1 MRLMLTILIFVY
13 SSFLFAA
20 ETSEAFLVNIYEDKI
35 RVVSPKKKMDIV
47 GVIIKNNTFDDIRS
61 EISSEKK
68 VLKRFVLKSQDSESI
83 QVEYS
88 KLKTLY
94 YVSIAPP
101 FQAVELKFSQRPYEI
116 PEKK

>member
-1 MRLMLTILIFVY
+1 MKMIFFLLIFIH
-13 SSFLFAA
+13 SSLSFAA
-20 ETSEAFLVNIYEDKI
+20 ESSEAFIVNIYEDRI

-83 QVEYS
+83 QINYS
-88 KLKTLY
+88 QLKTLY